1 MQKEQWKKVN
11 RVLDTAL
18 DLPQKDRVTY
28 VEKECKGEQS
38 LKNQV
43 LELLDSIE
51 ESKTEEFLEGTQAYP
66 QRLARD
72 ISASDTTRITS
83 SSMIGK
89 IIGHY
94 KIIELIG
101 HGGMGSVFKAERAD
115 GAYDRQVAIKILRH
129 GMDTPSNIA
138 RFKRE
143 RNILANLD
151 HPNIA
156 QMLDGGL
163 TNQGLPYLVMEY
175 VDGMPLLSY
184 CDRNQLSIPARL
196 ELFEDVCEAVNHA
209 HQNAIIHRDLK
220 PSNILVTDTG
230 NIKVLDFGIAKLL
243 NPSQS
248 EDIFKTRTGARMLTL
263 GYAAP
268 EQLES
273 QAITTTTDAYV
284 LGILLYELLAAQHPF
299 DLEKKGLT
307 KIEEVIRNIS
317 PERPSQRLKGLL
329 ADQQDDISSNRST
342 TPAALHKTLAGDLDA
357 ITMKAL
363 RKEQSQR
370 YSSVEQLLEDLA
382 RRKSDLPVLA
392 RNDSIRYNVSKF
404 LKRHRTGLT
413 VAAGFLVMLI
423 GFITF
428 YTIQISE
435 ERHRAELEAQ
445 RAEAVTGFL
454 TDLIQ
459 SNYPENA
466 QGDTIT
472 VRQFLDEGYQ
482 KVQNLEQNPLVKAEI
497 MKVIGHTY
505 RTLGQ
510 TKKARTMVGD
520 ALTLL
525 ESNEALAVE
534 RANTY
539 NTAGLIYRDLG
550 QTKQAASYLQNAVTY
565 FEKANQ
571 TESSAF
577 AKALRDLANVEKQI
591 GDFQKATE
599 HITKAIAID
608 KVVNGPKSAQLAESY
623 YIYASILRNQQQYPK
638 ALDYQDKSLSILEEN
653 IAGPHPGKSANLNNL
668 AILYERIGD
677 YQKAITSY
685 QKAYQINTELYGERH
700 FRVTNNATNI
710 AKLFTNIGQLDSALT
725 YNNYALETGQ
735 DILTAGHPLMIRILH
750 NHARIFHQM
759 GNYTKSDS
767 LYAEA
772 IEVANESDNK
782 DAPNRGNVYLSW
794 AENALQQQRPDSAL
808 QYYNKSFQS
817 RKKNFGLADSL
828 TQGVLKELVEL
839 SQQTGH
845 SREADSLSQYLK
857 K

>member
-1 MQKEQWKKVN
+1 MEKRQWERVN
-11 RVLDTAL
+11 RIVDTAL
-18 DLPQKDRVTY
+18 DLDREKRATY
-28 VEKECKGEQS
+28 INNECEDEALRK
-38 LKNQV
+38 KV
-43 LELLDSIE
+43 IELLDSIE
-51 ESKTEEFLEGTQAYP
+51 QSETEQFLEGPQAYP
-66 QRLARD
+66 HNLARD
-72 ISASDTTRITS
+72 LSDSNQLRDS
-83 SSMIGK
+83 STMIGK
-89 IIGHY
+89 AVGRYEIT
-94 KIIELIG
+94 ELIG
-101 HGGMGSVFKAERAD
+101 HGGMGSVFKAKRAD
-115 GAYDRQVAIKILRH
+115 GSYKRQVAIKILRR

-175 VDGMPLLSY
+175 IDGVPLLSY
-184 CDRNQLSIPARL
+184 CDRNQLSISKRL
-196 ELFEDVCEAVNHA
+196 ELFEDICKAVNHA

-220 PSNILVTDTG
+220 PSNIFVTGTAD
-230 NIKVLDFGIAKLL
+230 IKVLDFGIAKLV
-243 NPSQS
+243 NPSQN

-273 QAITTTTDAYV
+273 QAITTATDAYV
-284 LGILLYELLAAQHPF
+284 LGILLYELLAGQHPF
-299 DLEKKGLT
+299 RLENKGL
-307 KIEEVIRNIS
+307 KEIEEIIRNIS
-317 PERPSQRLKGLL
+317 PERPSQRFKEL
-329 ADQQDDISSNRST
+329 ASKQQDDISSNRFTKPS
-342 TPAALHKTLAGDLDA
+342 ALQKMLTGDLDA
-357 ITMKAL
+357 IAMKAL
-363 RKEQSQR
+363 RKEQNQR
-370 YSSVEQLLEDLA
+370 YSSVKQLLEDLA
-382 RRKSDLPVLA
+382 RRKSNLPVLA
-392 RNDSIRYNVSKF
+392 RNDSTRYNVSKF
-404 LKRHRTGLT
+404 FKRHSTGLT
-413 VAAGFLVMLI
+413 VAAGFLAILI
-423 GFITF
+423 SFITF

-435 ERHRAELEAQ
+435 ERHQAELEAQ

-472 VRQFLDEGYQ
+472 VRQFLDRGYQ

-510 TKKARTMVGD
+510 TEKAQTMVAD
-520 ALTLL
+520 ALNLL
-525 ESNEALAVE
+525 EHNQVLPVE

-539 NTAGLIYRDLG
+539 NTAGLISRDLG
-550 QTKQAASYLQNAVTY
+550 QTEQAAFYLQNAVSY

-571 TESSAF
+571 TETSAY

-608 KVVNGPKSAQLAESY
+608 EALNGPKSTELAESY
-623 YIYASILRNQQQYPK
+623 YVYASILRNQQKYPK
-638 ALDYQDKSLSILEEN
+638 ALEFQNKSLSILEQN
-653 IAGPHPGKSANLNNL
+653 IEGPHPGKSANLNNL
-668 AILYERIGD
+668 AILYERID
-677 YQKAITSY
+677 DNQKAITSY
-685 QKAYQINTELYGERH
+685 RKAYQINTDLYGKKH

-710 AKLFTNIGQLDSALT
+710 AKLFTKIGQLDSALT

-735 DILTAGHPLMIRILH
+735 EILSAGHPLMIRIIH
-750 NHARIFHQM
+750 NHARIFYQKA
-759 GNYTKSDS
+759 NYTKSDS
-767 LYAEA
+767 LHAKA
-772 IEVANESDNK
+772 IEVANKSKNN
-782 DAPNRGNVYLSW
+782 DAPNRGNVYVSW
-794 AENALQQQRPDSAL
+794 AKNALQQQRPNSAL
-808 QYYNKSFQS
+808 RYYNKSFQS

-828 TQGVLKELVEL
+828 TQSVLKELIEL

-845 SREADSLSQYLK
+845 SGEADSLSQYLK
-857 K
+857 KR